1 VKGARTKKVILNK
14 SGFFVSR
21 KKGCIVVSDIRT
33 KKEVAKYPI
42 LEKELGEVQVISGN
56 LISTG
61 ALTSLA
67 FNRIPVIVKTALG
80 SPVGIFNSID
90 DYSHVETRLA
100 QYGCYTKAQS
110 LTIPKEI
117 VLAKIKGQ
125 NQVLAHFGLR
135 KIDFTNIQRVKDSYD
150 EAIAKFNNEN
160 KHLVDHKFKS
170 QLRYYE
176 GSASMH
182 YFREIF
188 NLFPESFR
196 PEKRKGFKA
205 YDGLNNTFN
214 LAYRILSNKVM
225 VALFKARLEPYLGF
239 YHTIKYGQPSL
250 VCDFMDL
257 YRYLI
262 DHFLIMY
269 CRKLDE
275 SDFVWKDDI
284 HAGRKGKRA
293 FLNKQRNKEF
303 LDRLEDYFQTMVN
316 VPRVKHGKR
325 QELESVINEE
335 AMLFANFIRGKR
347 LWEPRTV
354 PLLKIN
360 LPQILRTERKTK
372 KIFEPFFPSI

>member
-1 VKGARTKKVILNK
+1 MRNARTRKIILNK
-14 SGFFVSR
+14 SGYFISR

-33 KKEVAKYPI
+33 KKELKKYPI
-42 LEKELGEVQVISGN
+42 MEQQLGEVQVISGN

-61 ALTSLA
+61 ALVTLA
-67 FNRIPVIVKTALG
+67 FNRIPVIIKTVLG
-80 SPVGIFNSID
+80 SPIGIFNCID
-90 DYSHVETRLA
+90 DYSHVETRIA
-100 QYGCYTKAQS
+100 QYECHNKAQS

-125 NQVLAHFGLR
+125 NQLLAHYGLR
-135 KIDFTNIQRVKDSYD
+135 KIDFANIKKVNEAYD

-160 KHLVDHKFKS
+160 KHVVDHKFKA

-182 YFREIF
+182 YFKEIF
-188 NLFPESFR
+188 SLFPESFR

-225 VALFKARLEPYLGF
+225 VALFKAKLEPYLGF

-262 DHFLIMY
+262 DHFLITY

-275 SDFVWKDDI
+275 KDFVWKDDI

-303 LDRLEDYFQTMVN
+303 LDRLEDYFQTIVN

-325 QELESVINEE
+325 QEIESVINEE
-335 AMLFANFIRGKR
+335 AMLLASFIRGKR
-347 LWEPRTV
+347 IWEPRGI
-354 PLLKIN
+354 PLPNIIIPRISKNKI
-360 LPQILRTERKTK
+360 TK
-372 KIFEPFFPSI
+372 ISFQPFFPSID